1 MVKSRGLFSVSFPL
15 TYIGNERFIPCVH
28 TEFLCTALYWGNREV
43 GFCRLAV
50 VAPLAV
56 EAVLTMS
63 TPGLSHHHVAG
74 PWLMGRRPRR
84 PGERNWRLGDVSPRG
99 CARRQVGHGDYQ
111 PAAAGFRGARGRWAR
126 ELSLGFFLR
135 TSAMD
140 AASDP
145 YLPYDGGGDCIP
157 LRELHKPGN
166 AGCGAGPGRT
176 EADGGSWS
184 AVPSVRSAAAVCAQV
199 PSRGA
204 GGGASPP

>member
-15 TYIGNERFIPCVH
+15 TYIGNEKVH
-28 TEFLCTALYWGNREV
+28 SLCTRIISLHSSVLRNREV

-50 VAPLAV
+50 VAPL
-56 EAVLTMS
+56 LWRLF
-63 TPGLSHHHVAG
+63 GLSPLGLVTITRSGA
-74 PWLMGRRPRR
+74 WLMGRRARR
-84 PGERNWRLGDVSPRG
+84 PGNRG
-99 CARRQVGHGDYQ
+99 AWVTSAREAARADRSGMATTQ

-157 LRELHKPGN
+157 LRELHKRGN

-176 EADGGSWS
+176 EADGGPGRRFPPC
-184 AVPSVRSAAAVCAQV
+184 AARRRSLRAQV